1 VENDLLL
8 FDLGP
13 PTTRRVADLVKT
25 GGVAALTEADRRAD
39 SATYQEVRCRSA
51 LNRVQGM
58 RYFEWTLNPYR
69 GCTHG
74 CHYCYARRYHAQF
87 ELGAG
92 DEFASVILVK
102 TNFVEVLRREL
113 MRASWA
119 RDVVGVGTATDI
131 YQPIE
136 GHYKLTRRTLEA
148 LLEARTPAGVIT
160 KGPMIVR
167 DKDLLVRLSAIEG
180 SSVVVSVPCSDEA
193 VTAQLEPGTAP
204 PRQRFRAVREL
215 LDAGVNAGVLM
226 SPIVPGISSK
236 PALIE
241 QTIKD
246 AAAAG
251 APIVGSNVMHLQG
264 GTRDHF
270 TAWLAREFPQLVES
284 YSELYKRDY
293 APGAYCTEVKK
304 VISAMRTKHGPDS
317 RDIRAARSVDSA
329 PADTAVT
336 RSSSPAAAPPAAPR
350 PGRPR
355 PSHGSSPRPSTSD

>member
-1 VENDLLL
+1 MANKERKVGLAMEEPLL
-8 FDLGP
+8 FDIGP
-13 PTTRRVADLVKT
+13 PTTRRVADLVKA
-25 GGVAALTEADRRAD
+25 GGVAALAEADHRAD
-39 SATYQEVRCRSA
+39 AATYQEVRCRSA
-51 LNRVQGM
+51 LNPVKGM
-58 RYFEWTLNPYR
+58 RYFSWTLNPYR

-74 CHYCYARRYHAQF
+74 CHYCYARRYHSQF

-113 MRASWA
+113 ARPSWT
-119 RDVVGVGTATDI
+119 REVIGLGTATDV

-148 LLEARTPAGVIT
+148 LVEARSPVGVIT

-167 DKDLLVRLSAIEG
+167 DKDLLARLSAIEG

-193 VTAQLEPGTAP
+193 VTARLEPGTAP
-204 PRQRFRAVREL
+204 PRQRLRAVREL

-241 QTIKD
+241 RTIVD
-246 AAAAG
+246 AAQAG
-251 APIVGSNVMHLQG
+251 VPVVGSNVMHLQG

-270 TAWLAREFPQLVES
+270 VAWLTQEHPELVEG
-284 YSELYKRDY
+284 YRRLYVRDY
-293 APGAYCTEVKK
+293 APASYCNEVKK
-304 VISAMRTKHGPDS
+304 VVSQARTKHEPGF
-317 RDIRAARSVDSA
+317 RDIR
-329 PADTAVT
+329 TA
-336 RSSSPAAAPPAAPR
+336 R
-350 PGRPR
+350 PGRLAPDAK
-355 PSHGSSPRPSTSD
+355 PSGDTL